1 MYCSR
6 KMILQ
11 LQLTAINFN
20 FSAVDTD
27 PREGNTKFCG
37 RYFGNGNNKA
47 AADVVSRCSKF

>member
-1 MYCSR
+1 
-6 KMILQ
+6 MILQ